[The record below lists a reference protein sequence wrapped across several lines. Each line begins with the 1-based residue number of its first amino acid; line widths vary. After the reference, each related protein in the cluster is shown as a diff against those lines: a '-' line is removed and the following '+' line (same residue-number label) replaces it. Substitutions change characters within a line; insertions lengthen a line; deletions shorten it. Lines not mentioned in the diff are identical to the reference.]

1 MRDRGGGQEERHR
14 REPENPLRHASPPMW
29 FVCGTPT
36 VRSAILMRQQACQG
50 LQGRYLRYSAVRGL
64 DRACNAYT
72 RSCSSYLVRPFV
84 ARLWQ
89 GCAHRRPSWGQ
100 GPHRAAGRRERLRQ
114 RGREGKPMA
123 KLTRDDVLKKAEEL
137 KNWGKWGPDDEL
149 GVLNYV
155 TPEDIVNAARLV
167 KKGKVFR
174 LGLNLDENGP
184 QRGIF
189 GGRWNPMHQMLA
201 TGTDAVAGKHD
212 VTPGLRY
219 ADDAINLPTQAATQW
234 DALAHVFLG
243 EKMWNGYPATLVDS
257 RGAHKNGIENFAS
270 KMVGRGV
277 LLDVARCKGVP
288 FLADGYGI
296 TVADLDGTAR
306 AQGVTVRRADFV
318 IVRTGQMEDRLARDD
333 WGGYA
338 GGDAPGLAFET
349 LDWIHGKQIAAIC
362 SDTWGIEVR
371 PNASGPD
378 VFQPWHWVTIP
389 AIGIVHGEIFYL
401 KELAEDCAADRVY
414 EFFLC
419 APPLVI
425 TRGTGSPINP
435 QAIK

>member
-1 MRDRGGGQEERHR
+1 MPR
-14 REPENPLRHASPPMW
+14 
-29 FVCGTPT
+29 
-36 VRSAILMRQQACQG
+36 
-50 LQGRYLRYSAVRGL
+50 
-64 DRACNAYT
+64 
-72 RSCSSYLVRPFV
+72 
-84 ARLWQ
+84 
-89 GCAHRRPSWGQ
+89 
-100 GPHRAAGRRERLRQ
+100 
-114 RGREGKPMA
+114 
-123 KLTRDDVLKKAEEL
+123 LTRDDVLKKAEAL

-149 GVLNYV
+149 GVLNYI

-167 KKGKVFR
+167 KKGRVFR
-174 LGLNLDENGP
+174 LGLSLDENGP

-234 DALAHVFLG
+234 DALSHVFLG
-243 EKMWNGYPATLVDS
+243 EKMWNGYPATLVDM
-257 RGAHKNGIENFAS
+257 RGAHKNGIEKFAN

-277 LLDVARCKGVP
+277 LLDVARWKGVAC
-288 FLADGYGI
+288 LADGYGI
-296 TVADLDGTAR
+296 TVADLDATAR
-306 AQGVTVRRADFV
+306 AQGVTVKRADFV
-318 IVRTGQMEDRLARDD
+318 IIRTGQMEDRLARGE

-349 LDWIHGKQIAAIC
+349 LDWIHAKQIAAIC

-371 PNASGPD
+371 PNDTGPE

-401 KELAEDCAADRVY
+401 KELAEDCAADGVY

>member
-1 MRDRGGGQEERHR
+1 MSEEA
-14 REPENPLRHASPPMW
+14 LRKMALQ
-29 FVCGTPT
+29 
-36 VRSAILMRQQACQG
+36 VR
-50 LQGRYLRYSAVRGL
+50 
-64 DRACNAYT
+64 
-72 RSCSSYLVRPFV
+72 
-84 ARLWQ
+84 
-89 GCAHRRPSWGQ
+89 
-100 GPHRAAGRRERLRQ
+100 
-114 RGREGKPMA
+114 
-123 KLTRDDVLKKAEEL
+123 
-137 KNWGKWGPDDEL
+137 NWGKWGPDDEL

-155 TPEDIVNAARLV
+155 TPEDIVNAAKLV
-167 KKGKVFR
+167 RKGKVFR

-184 QRGIF
+184 QRGLF
-189 GGRWNPMHQMLA
+189 GGRWNPLHQMLA

-234 DALAHVFLG
+234 DALSHVFLG
-243 EKMWNGYPATLVDS
+243 DKMWNGYPASLVDS
-257 RGAHKNGIENFAS
+257 RGAHKNGIEKFAN

-277 LLDVARCKGVP
+277 LLDVARHKGVDC
-288 FLADGYGI
+288 LNDGYPI
-296 TVADLDGTAR
+296 TVADLDGTTR
-306 AQGVTVRRADFV
+306 TQGVEVRRADFV
-318 IVRTGQMEDRLARDD
+318 IVRTGQMEDRLRKGE

-338 GGDAPGLAFET
+338 GGPAPGLAFET
-349 LDWIHGKQIAAIC
+349 LDWIHGRQIAGIC

-371 PNASGPD
+371 PNDTEPD

-401 KELAEDCAADRVY
+401 EELAADCAADRVY
-414 EFFLC
+414 EFFFC

>member
-1 MRDRGGGQEERHR
+1 MRDRSAGQEERHR
-14 REPENPLRHASPPMW
+14 REPENPLRHASPPIW

-36 VRSAILMRQQACQG
+36 VRSANLIRQQACQG
-50 LQGRYLRYSAVRGL
+50 LRSRYLRYSTVPGL
-64 DRACNAYT
+64 DRVCNAYT
-72 RSCSSYLVRPFV
+72 REVVVLTLCTLSLRACGKVV
-84 ARLWQ
+84 
-89 GCAHRRPSWGQ
+89 
-100 GPHRAAGRRERLRQ
+100 RAAGRWGRGPTGRGERAWRER
-114 RGREGKPMA
+114 PMA

-155 TPEDIVNAARLV
+155 TPEDIVNAASLV

-234 DALAHVFLG
+234 DALAHVFIG

-257 RGAHKNGIENFAS
+257 RGAHKNGIEKFAN

-277 LLDVARCKGVP
+277 LLDVARWKGVAC
-288 FLADGYGI
+288 LADGYPI

-306 AQGVTVRRADFV
+306 AQAVTVQRADFV
-318 IVRTGQMEDRLARDD
+318 IVRTGQMEDRPARND
-333 WGGYA
+333 WRGYA
-338 GGDAPGLAFET
+338 GGHAPGLAFET
-349 LDWIHGKQIAAIC
+349 LDWIHAKQIAAIC

-371 PNASGPD
+371 PNATGPD

-401 KELAEDCAADRVY
+401 KELAEDCAADHVY
-414 EFFLC
+414 ELFLC

>member
-1 MRDRGGGQEERHR
+1 MRDRGAGQEERHR
-14 REPENPLRHASPPMW
+14 REPENPLRHASPPIW

-36 VRSAILMRQQACQG
+36 VRSGSLMRQQACQG
-50 LQGRYLRYSAVRGL
+50 LRSKIFATVRFL
-64 DRACNAYT
+64 DSTACVTLTPEVVVFTLCAQSSRACGK
-72 RSCSSYLVRPFV
+72 VV
-84 ARLWQ
+84 
-89 GCAHRRPSWGQ
+89 
-100 GPHRAAGRRERLRQ
+100 RAAGRRERAW
-114 RGREGKPMA
+114 REGPMA

-167 KKGKVFR
+167 KKGRVFR

-212 VTPGLRY
+212 VTPGLR
-219 ADDAINLPTQAATQW
+219 
-234 DALAHVFLG
+234 
-243 EKMWNGYPATLVDS
+243 
-257 RGAHKNGIENFAS
+257 
-270 KMVGRGV
+270 
-277 LLDVARCKGVP
+277 
-288 FLADGYGI
+288 
-296 TVADLDGTAR
+296 
-306 AQGVTVRRADFV
+306 RADFV
-318 IVRTGQMEDRLARDD
+318 IVRTGQMEDRLARND

-349 LDWIHGKQIAAIC
+349 LDWIHAKQIAAIC

-371 PNASGPD
+371 PNATGPD